1 MWILWGQRKIVKEFA
16 NTKDQFAKKSQITI
30 LKPFYGFEF
39 GVYLSNC
46 ELQIA
51 NFHGIVTYI
60 LPISPSIRYTPHAT
74 RRYETHISAEKEEAG
89 KDAWISQAVCHHE
102 RAGASETPAQKG
114 TSTACPVSV
123 FKMPRRYSLT
133 HADFIRAERARF
145 RRERGMLFMLSFG
158 TLPGQKPTEL
168 KAACVVS
175 KKTAPH
181 AVGRNLIKRRWR
193 NAMRQCV
200 SAAPAPSVLIFYAM
214 RPAQGASYADVK
226 NDVARLVARAGV
238 KLRTS

>member
-1 MWILWGQRKIVKEFA
+1 MKEFA

-145 RRERGMLFMLSFG
+145 RRERGSYFVLSFG
-158 TLPGQKPTEL
+158 VLPGQKTSEI
-168 KAACVVS
+168 KAGCVVS
-175 KKTAPH
+175 KKTATR
-181 AVGRNLIKRRWR
+181 AVNRNLIKRQWR
-193 NAMRQCV
+193 DAMRQCL
-200 SAAPAPSVLIFYAM
+200 SSAPAPSVLIFYAM
-214 RPAQGASYADVK
+214 RPAKGASYADIK
-226 NDVARLVARAGV
+226 NDVTELIARAGG

>member
-1 MWILWGQRKIVKEFA
+1 MKEFA

-89 KDAWISQAVCHHE
+89 KDARISQAVCHHE

-123 FKMPRRYSLT
+123 FKMPRKYSLT

-145 RRERGMLFMLSFG
+145 RRERGSYFVLSFG
-158 TLPGQKPTEL
+158 VLPGQKTSEI
-168 KAACVVS
+168 KAGCVVS
-175 KKTAPH
+175 KKTATR
-181 AVGRNLIKRRWR
+181 AVNRNLIKRQWR
-193 NAMRQCV
+193 DAMRQCL
-200 SAAPAPSVLIFYAM
+200 SSAPAPSVLIFYAM
-214 RPAQGASYADVK
+214 RPAKGASYADIK
-226 NDVARLVARAGV
+226 NDVTELIARAGG